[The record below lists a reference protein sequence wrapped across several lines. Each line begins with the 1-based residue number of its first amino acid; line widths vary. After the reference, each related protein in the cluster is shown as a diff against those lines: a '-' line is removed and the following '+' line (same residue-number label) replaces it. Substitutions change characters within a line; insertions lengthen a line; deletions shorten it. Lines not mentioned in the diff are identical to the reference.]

1 LIIGGIVFVL
11 KKSESDSNK
20 SSSSE
25 ICGSS
30 HESYSIV
37 GQSKLGKYS
46 RAAVAVDNEE
56 CSKIGKSILLKGGK
70 AVDAAIAASL
80 CNGILNAH
88 SMGIG
93 GGCVFLIY
101 SKFACFFIFILFN
114 LDFVFRKRGKAFSII
129 ERESAP
135 LYSNERIFQG
145 RENLSLIGIII

>member
-1 LIIGGIVFVL
+1 VLSIFIFVILTSLIIGGIVLAL

-30 HESYSIV
+30 HESYSIA

-101 SKFACFFIFILFN
+101 SKFVFFLFLFYFILFC
-114 LDFVFRKRGKAFSII
+114 FQKTRKSI
-129 ERESAP
+129 
-135 LYSNERIFQG
+135 
-145 RENLSLIGIII
+145 

>member
-1 LIIGGIVFVL
+1 MIIGGIIFVL
-11 KKSESDSNK
+11 KKSENDSNK

-101 SKFACFFIFILFN
+101 SKFGLFLFCLILLCF
-114 LDFVFRKRGKAFSII
+114 S
-129 ERESAP
+129 E
-135 LYSNERIFQG
+135 NE
-145 RENLSLIGIII
+145 EKHLV